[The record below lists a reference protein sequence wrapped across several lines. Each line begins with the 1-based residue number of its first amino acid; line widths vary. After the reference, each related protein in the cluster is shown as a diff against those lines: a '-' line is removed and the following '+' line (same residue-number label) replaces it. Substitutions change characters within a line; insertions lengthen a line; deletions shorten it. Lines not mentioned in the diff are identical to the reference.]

1 MTTPFVDSVQ
11 ELAEVLGQQPALL
24 FLGGP
29 AADVAWALNR
39 HNASISRAPRFS
51 CFLMSILFFL

>member
-1 MTTPFVDSVQ
+1 VQ